1 MNVRFA
7 SEADAPALLAI
18 YAQYID
24 TSVTFETELPSVE
37 DFQGRIR
44 DISAMYPYLV
54 LEDGGRA
61 VGYAYAHRVRERAA
75 YDWIVELSV
84 YLDQERCGRGLGPR
98 LYSLLMDLLRL
109 QGIRT
114 AMGCVTS
121 PNPRSEAMHA
131 ALGFR
136 LAGVSACAG
145 YKDGKWHDVS
155 WFEKPLAPYD
165 VPPAPVTPIGRVDA
179 ALLAAAMEGYLPS

>member
-1 MNVRFA
+1 MTVRFA
-7 SEADAPALLAI
+7 AEADAPALLDI
-18 YAQYID
+18 YAQYIA

-37 DFQGRIR
+37 DFRGRIR

-54 LEDGGRA
+54 LEEDGRA

-75 YDWIVELSV
+75 YDWLAELSV
-84 YLDQERCGRGLGPR
+84 YIDRDRRGQGLGPK
-98 LYSLLMDLLRL
+98 LYGLLMELLRL
-109 QGIRT
+109 QGVRT

-136 LAGVSACAG
+136 LVGVSASAG
-145 YKDGKWHDVS
+145 YKDGSWHDVS
-155 WFEKPLAPYD
+155 WFEKPLGAYD
-165 VPPAPVTPIGRVDA
+165 VPPAPVVPAGMLDRA
-179 ALLAAAMEGYLPS
+179 AVAAAFREYFPG